1 MTTKTPIFY
10 HPHQSVDYD
19 WISTQ
24 KIPEF
29 VRQSERETHL
39 PQPLTEEQI
48 AVAHDPR
55 FVHEVMTGAIPNGF
69 GNTNPEINRSLL
81 ASNGSFLAAARHAL
95 QTGGVACSAT
105 QGFHHAN
112 WDHCWGFCT
121 FNGLMI
127 AAVHLLQLADP
138 AKHRHGVERVMIVD
152 GDGHFGDGTEDI
164 IQRTGLREVV
174 YHVTRKDLGAPKRRE
189 WNSAMW
195 GAYFRDLIRIF
206 RPGIIMYQAGADAWS
221 EDPFGAGYLTKE
233 GLAARDR
240 GIFTAARNA
249 GIPIVWNLAGGYS
262 DPMQL
267 TIDLHLQTLQISDEV
282 FYAPVP

>member
-1 MTTKTPIFY
+1 MDHTPIFY
-10 HPHQSVDYD
+10 HLHQDVEYD
-19 WISTQ
+19 WISTR

-29 VRQSERETHL
+29 VRQANRPTQSFE
-39 PQPLTEEQI
+39 PLTEGQV
-48 AVAHDPR
+48 AMAHDPQ
-55 FVHEVMTGAIPNGF
+55 FVYDVMSGREMNGF
-69 GNTNPEINRSLL
+69 GNNNAEINRSLM
-81 ASNGSFLAAARHAL
+81 ASNGSFLAAATNAL
-95 QTGGVACSAT
+95 ETGGVACSAS
-105 QGFHHAN
+105 QGFHHSN

-127 AAVHLLQLADP
+127 TAAHLLQYANP
-138 AKHRHGVERVMIVD
+138 GVRRVMIVD
-152 GDGHFGDGTEDI
+152 GDGHHGDGTDDI
-164 IQRTGLREVV
+164 IQKLGLREVV
-174 YHVTRKDLGAPKRRE
+174 YHVNRAELGVAKRQYWVQE
-189 WNSAMW
+189 MW
-195 GAYFRDLIRIF
+195 DAYFRDLIRNF

-249 GIPIVWNLAGGYS
+249 GIPIVWNLAGGYA

-282 FYAPVP
+282 FYAPVPA